1 MMVTYILWRFFRLIS
16 SMPIS
21 VITRFGSIFMA
32 WPSASWF
39 FTMKRTVSAE
49 MPSRRATSA
58 SLEPM
63 SIRSTSFS
71 KRYV

>member
-1 MMVTYILWRFFRLIS
+1 MMVTYSLWRFFKLIS

-21 VITRFGSIFMA
+21 VITRFGSITIA
-32 WPSASWF
+32 WLSANWF
-39 FTMKRTVSAE
+39 FTMNRTMSAE
-49 MPSRRATSA
+49 MPRRRATSA

-63 SIRSTSFS
+63 SIRSTCFS